1 MSFRINSNIA
11 SLSAQRH
18 LGNAQKTTQ
27 KALRA
32 LASGSRVSNPGD
44 DAAGFAISERLRG
57 QLSGINQAKLNS
69 QSAVSLI
76 QTAEGSLNEQNNIL
90 IRMRELAVQSA
101 SDTVGKQERGYLN
114 TEFTQLI
121 EEFDRIAKVSRYG
134 DKQLLTGTNERFEF
148 HVGPF
153 NGPENIIKFD
163 LNANT
168 TAYETEIDDLN
179 VTQKDDALDSIESID
194 GALSKV
200 LEARS
205 TFGAAQSRF
214 QYAMGN
220 LEIQKVNITEAHS
233 LIADAD
239 IAESVTNLT
248 KGQLLQEF
256 GAAVLSQANS
266 DKSVAMRLLS

>member
-18 LGNAQKTTQ
+18 LGNSQKMTH

-44 DAAGFAISERLRG
+44 DAAGFAIAERLRG
-57 QLSGINQAKLNS
+57 QLSGIDQAKHNAN
-69 QSAVSLI
+69 SAVALI

-101 SDTVGKQERGYLN
+101 SDTVGENERGYLN
-114 TEFTQLI
+114 KEFSQLI
-121 EEFDRIAKVSRYG
+121 SEFDRIAQVSRYG
-134 DKQLLTGTNERFEF
+134 DKQLLTGTNEQFEF

-153 NGPENIIKFD
+153 NGDENIIKFD

-168 TAYETEIDDLN
+168 TAYEAEIEDLN
-179 VTQKDDALDSIESID
+179 INDKDDALDSIKSID
-194 GALSKV
+194 GALNKV

-205 TFGAAQSRF
+205 MFGAAQSRF
-214 QYAMGN
+214 QYAVNN
-220 LEIQKVNITEAHS
+220 LEIQKENITEARS

-239 IAESVTNLT
+239 IAESVTQLT
-248 KGQLLQEF
+248 KGQMLQEF
-256 GAAVLSQANS
+256 GSAVLAQANS
-266 DKSVAMRLLS
+266 DNKVAMRLLS

>member
-18 LGNAQKTTQ
+18 LGNSQKMTN

-44 DAAGFAISERLRG
+44 DAAGFAIAERLRG
-57 QLSGINQAKLNS
+57 QLSGIDQAKHNAN
-69 QSAVSLI
+69 SAVSLI

-101 SDTVGKQERGYLN
+101 SDTVGENERGYLN
-114 TEFTQLI
+114 KEFTQLI
-121 EEFDRIAKVSRYG
+121 SEFDRLAKVSRYG

-153 NGPENIIKFD
+153 NGEENIIKFD

-168 TAYETEIDDLN
+168 TAYETEIEDLN
-179 VTQKDDALDSIESID
+179 ISDKDDALDSIESID
-194 GALSKV
+194 GALSMV

-205 TFGAAQSRF
+205 MFGAAQSRF
-214 QYAMGN
+214 QYAVNN
-220 LEIQKVNITEAHS
+220 LEIQKENITEARS

-239 IAESVTNLT
+239 IAESVTQLT
-248 KGQLLQEF
+248 KGQVLQEF
-256 GAAVLSQANS
+256 GAAVLAQANN